1 MSIKL
6 VCKKADGVQ
15 VDITEIVEKVT
26 WSGDLQSCARKL
38 EFSILTTKYTYNV
51 PKIDIPVMSMVL
63 FYENGKELFRGFV
76 FERTR
81 DNSNSISFVCYDHA
95 EKLNK
100 IEVAY
105 NGKGKTPSSVMK
117 DLLTKYGFSIGSIAS
132 SSVKGEKIYMGTK
145 LYNIFMDMYTQQSKK
160 DNKKYMVHAL
170 EGKIYCSV
178 KGTTVLSILFEEAL
192 NITNSSF
199 KESVSSMVNKVIIV
213 DQEGNSKG
221 SVVEQSDI
229 NTYGLFQAIYKEVEG
244 KDSKEEAK
252 SRLQGIEQ
260 TCSIS
265 GFGDTTCV
273 TGKGVKVKETNTGL
287 VGLFYIDADVHTW
300 SNGQYTVDLELNFKN
315 IMNEVNTGQE
325 ETESSSSSSSGST
338 GSTGETPKSNN
349 EKINKVVSLA
359 KSKVGNKY
367 VWGATGP
374 NTFDCSGFTSW
385 LYRQVGVSIPR
396 TSAAQSKHGTLVSRS
411 NLQVGD
417 LLFFNTNGKG
427 VSHVGLYIGNGQM
440 VHAANSKKGVR
451 YDDINSSYYKSRF
464 VNARRVV

>member
-15 VDITEIVEKVT
+15 IDITELVERVT

-38 EFSILTTKYTYNV
+38 EFSILTTKYTYNM
-51 PKIDIPVMSMVL
+51 PKVDIPIMSMIL
-63 FYENGKELFRGFV
+63 LYEEGKELFRGFV

-81 DNSNSISFVCYDHA
+81 SNSNSISFVCYDHA

-105 NGKGKTPSSVMK
+105 NGKGKTPSATMN
-117 DLLTKYGFSIGSIAS
+117 DLLTKYGFSIGSIAP

-160 DNKKYMVHAL
+160 DNKKYMVHSL

-178 KGTTVLSILFEEAL
+178 KGTTVLSILFEEAM
-192 NITNSSF
+192 NITDSSF

-244 KDSKEEAK
+244 KNSNEEAK
-252 SRLQGIEQ
+252 SKLRGLEQ
-260 TCSIS
+260 SCSIS

-287 VGLFYIDADVHTW
+287 VGLFYIDSDVHTW
-300 SNGQYTVDLELNFKN
+300 SNGQYTIKLELNFKN
-315 IMNEVNTGQE
+315 IMNEVNAGQE

-338 GSTGETPKSNN
+338 SETPKSNN

-385 LYRQVGVSIPR
+385 LYKQVGVSIPR
-396 TSAAQSKHGTLVSRS
+396 TSAAQSKHGTLVSKS

-417 LLFFNTNGKG
+417 LVFFNTNGKG
-427 VSHVGLYIGNGQM
+427 VSHVGLYLGNGQM

-451 YDDINSSYYKSRF
+451 YDSINSSYYKSRF